1 MEALIP
7 KLFILSAEASIV
19 LFLILIVII
28 IFNSKAKRKDIN
40 AAKEMV
46 VGYVSKKDERIAS
59 LKKQLQNIG
68 FNGNLDE
75 HAAQLYEQEKSL
87 IKEFVSLYLQ
97 HDVYR
102 LLDYPENIM
111 EVDNHFLKTSG
122 SAAGTTQDEATIN
135 SSEEKANAAILARE
149 QEESN
154 GEQLK
159 ELSELR
165 LKNTELNEHLFEA
178 LETIT
183 ELMTEHGKKT
193 GQEVDSNAQ
202 KVLEAIIYLRDKR
215 LGKQDETNHIEP
227 PALNT
232 EHKAV
237 EQEDMIEED
246 ATLDDSTV
254 INLDLN
260 ENLEADLDSL
270 EEEPAAADEA
280 PAEEADPWADALTEQ
295 AEAEAE
301 SQQNTQKTQSETEAP
316 VEDDPWADALS
327 EQAEAEAGG
336 EQKTQEKQNETESPV
351 EDDDPWAA
359 ALSEQAEAE
368 AGGEQKAQEKQNET
382 ESPVED
388 DDPWADALAEQAG
401 AESESGANEEDPWAD
416 ALAEQATAE
425 ASKKEDPWADALA
438 EQEESEKK

>member
-19 LFLILIVII
+19 LFLILIVMIV
-28 IFNSKAKRKDIN
+28 FNSKAKRKDIH

-46 VGYVSKKDERIAS
+46 HGYVKNKDERVSS
-59 LKKQLQNIG
+59 LKNQLQKIG
-68 FNGNLDE
+68 FNGNHDE
-75 HAAQLYEQEKSL
+75 QAEKLYEKEKTL

-97 HDVYR
+97 HDTYR
-102 LLDYPENIM
+102 LLDYPENII
-111 EVDNHFLKTSG
+111 EVDNHFLKTTG
-122 SAAGTTQDEATIN
+122 AANASTAEATVD

-215 LGKQDETNHIEP
+215 LDKQDEPDNTTSVTEQN
-227 PALNT
+227 PA
-232 EHKAV
+232 
-237 EQEDMIEED
+237 DMSNND
-246 ATLDDSTV
+246 ATLDDSTIV
-254 INLDLN
+254 NLDLE
-260 ENLEADLDSL
+260 ENLDADLD
-270 EEEPAAADEA
+270 EDNVETGV
-280 PAEEADPWADALTEQ
+280 PAE
-295 AEAEAE
+295 
-301 SQQNTQKTQSETEAP
+301 
-316 VEDDPWADALS
+316 EDDPWADALS
-327 EQAEAEAGG
+327 EQAEAEAAT
-336 EQKTQEKQNETESPV
+336 EQASQETPAETESPV
-351 EDDDPWAA
+351 E
-359 ALSEQAEAE
+359 E
-368 AGGEQKAQEKQNET
+368 
-382 ESPVED
+382 

-401 AESESGANEEDPWAD
+401 TDAKTDEADPWAD

-425 ASKKEDPWADALA
+425 ASEKEDPWAEALA
-438 EQEESEKK
+438 EQEASEKNS